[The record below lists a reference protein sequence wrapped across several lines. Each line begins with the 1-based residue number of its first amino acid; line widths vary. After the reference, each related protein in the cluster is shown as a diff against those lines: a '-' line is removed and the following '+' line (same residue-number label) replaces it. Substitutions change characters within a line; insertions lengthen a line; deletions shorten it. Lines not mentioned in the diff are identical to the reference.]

1 MSGKGQHASSC
12 RRAQW
17 LNRTDSGYSLNRS
30 LTSEF
35 AQTGHA
41 QKKILLNPMRLCCVF
56 QNQSETNVKQSGLRR
71 HRLPYQ
77 IRRPAVPQ
85 GRRAMTMPARMAVPL
100 CPALG
105 RRHGN
110 MAKIGSAT
118 IPAPIVRIS
127 PIETPSTSA
136 AAMRFVTGISAHDA
150 IVKPA
155 AARMAIGY
163 HQAIS
168 TEAAGSSR
176 ISIV

>member
-1 MSGKGQHASSC
+1 M
-12 RRAQW
+12 
-17 LNRTDSGYSLNRS
+17 
-30 LTSEF
+30 
-35 AQTGHA
+35 
-41 QKKILLNPMRLCCVF
+41 
-56 QNQSETNVKQSGLRR
+56 
-71 HRLPYQ
+71 
-77 IRRPAVPQ
+77 
-85 GRRAMTMPARMAVPL
+85 PL

-118 IPAPIVRIS
+118 IPAPIVRIR

-136 AAMRFVTGISAHDA
+136 AAMRVVTGVSARDA

-168 TEAAGSSR
+168 TEAADSSR
-176 ISIV
+176 ISIL